1 MRRFRRCAMS
11 DRIFAVVDTNVLVSA
26 LISKSIDSN
35 PMKVFRAIVTEQIVP
50 LYNDEILLQE
60 YQSVLS
66 REKFHL
72 DKTLIETVLKAIVT
86 DGLCLDRTPAVDV
99 EFPDPKDVVFYEI
112 VLSKEDSYLIT
123 GNIKHFPIRPFV
135 VTPAEI
141 VRILESRQDQNR
153 QFPVRPFRE

>member
-1 MRRFRRCAMS
+1 MS

-141 VRILESRQDQNR
+141 VRILESRQDQYR

>member
-1 MRRFRRCAMS
+1 MS
-11 DRIFAVVDTNVLVSA
+11 DRIFAVVDTNVLVTA

-141 VRILESRQDQNR
+141 VRVLESKQG
-153 QFPVRPFRE
+153 

>member
-1 MRRFRRCAMS
+1 MS

-50 LYNDEILLQE
+50 LYYNDEILQE

-141 VRILESRQDQNR
+141 VRIFESRQD
-153 QFPVRPFRE
+153 

>member
-1 MRRFRRCAMS
+1 MS
-11 DRIFAVVDTNVLVSA
+11 DKIFAVVDTNVLVSA

-50 LYNDEILLQE
+50 LYNDNDEILQE

-112 VLSKEDSYLIT
+112 ALSKEDSYLIT

-141 VRILESRQDQNR
+141 VRILESRQD
-153 QFPVRPFRE
+153 

>member
-1 MRRFRRCAMS
+1 MS
-11 DRIFAVVDTNVLVSA
+11 DKIFAVVDTNVLVSA

-141 VRILESRQDQNR
+141 VRILESRQD
-153 QFPVRPFRE
+153 

>member
-1 MRRFRRCAMS
+1 MS

-50 LYNDEILLQE
+50 LYYNDEILQE

-141 VRILESRQDQNR
+141 VRILESRQDQYR

>member
-1 MRRFRRCAMS
+1 MS

-141 VRILESRQDQNR
+141 VRIFESRQD
-153 QFPVRPFRE
+153 

>member
-1 MRRFRRCAMS
+1 MS
-11 DRIFAVVDTNVLVSA
+11 DRLFAVVDTNVLVSS

-35 PMKVFRAIVTEQIVP
+35 PAKVFRAIVQDRIVP
-50 LYNDEILLQE
+50 LYNDEILQE
-60 YQSVLS
+60 YRSVLS

-86 DGLCLDRTPAVDV
+86 DGLCLDRTTAKNVV
-99 EFPDPKDVVFYEI
+99 FPDPKDVVFYEI
-112 VLSKEDSYLIT
+112 ALSKDDSYLIT

-141 VRILESRQDQNR
+141 VQILESR
-153 QFPVRPFRE
+153 

>member
-1 MRRFRRCAMS
+1 MS

-50 LYNDEILLQE
+50 LYNDEILQE

-135 VTPAEI
+135 VTRLKLFEY
-141 VRILESRQDQNR
+141 LNQNR
-153 QFPVRPFRE
+153 AKICSSQYDLSENNLGATR

>member
-1 MRRFRRCAMS
+1 MS

-50 LYNDEILLQE
+50 LYYNDEILQE

-123 GNIKHFPIRPFV
+123 GDIKHFPIRPFV

-141 VRILESRQDQNR
+141 VRILESRQD
-153 QFPVRPFRE
+153 

>member
-1 MRRFRRCAMS
+1 MS

-50 LYNDEILLQE
+50 LYNDEILQE

-72 DKTLIETVLKAIVT
+72 DKTLIETVLKSN
-86 DGLCLDRTPAVDV
+86 CDRWPM
-99 EFPDPKDVVFYEI
+99 P
-112 VLSKEDSYLIT
+112 
-123 GNIKHFPIRPFV
+123 
-135 VTPAEI
+135 
-141 VRILESRQDQNR
+141 
-153 QFPVRPFRE
+153 

>member
-1 MRRFRRCAMS
+1 MS

-35 PMKVFRAIVTEQIVP
+35 PMKVFRAIVSEQFVP

-141 VRILESRQDQNR
+141 VRVLESKQG
-153 QFPVRPFRE
+153 

>member
-1 MRRFRRCAMS
+1 MS

-50 LYNDEILLQE
+50 LYYNDEILQE

-153 QFPVRPFRE
+153 QFPVRSFRE

>member
-1 MRRFRRCAMS
+1 MS
-11 DRIFAVVDTNVLVSA
+11 DKIFAVVDTNVLVSA

-50 LYNDEILLQE
+50 LYNDEILQE

-72 DKTLIETVLKAIVT
+72 DKTLIDTVLKAIVT

-112 VLSKEDSYLIT
+112 ALSKEDSYLIT

-135 VTPAEI
+135 VTSAEI
-141 VRILESRQDQNR
+141 VRILESRQD
-153 QFPVRPFRE
+153 

>member
-1 MRRFRRCAMS
+1 MS

-50 LYNDEILLQE
+50 LYYNDEILQE

>member
-1 MRRFRRCAMS
+1 MS

-50 LYNDEILLQE
+50 LYYNDEILQE

-141 VRILESRQDQNR
+141 VRILESRQG
-153 QFPVRPFRE
+153 

>member
-1 MRRFRRCAMS
+1 MS

-141 VRILESRQDQNR
+141 VRILESRQD
-153 QFPVRPFRE
+153 

>member
-1 MRRFRRCAMS
+1 MS

-123 GNIKHFPIRPFV
+123 GNIKHFPI
-135 VTPAEI
+135 T
-141 VRILESRQDQNR
+141 
-153 QFPVRPFRE
+153 

>member
-1 MRRFRRCAMS
+1 MS

-50 LYNDEILLQE
+50 LYYNDEILQE

-123 GNIKHFPIRPFV
+123 GDIKHFPIRPFV

-141 VRILESRQDQNR
+141 VRILESRQDQYR

>member
-1 MRRFRRCAMS
+1 MS
-11 DRIFAVVDTNVLVSA
+11 DKIFAVVDTNVLVSA

-112 VLSKEDSYLIT
+112 AL
-123 GNIKHFPIRPFV
+123 
-135 VTPAEI
+135 
-141 VRILESRQDQNR
+141 
-153 QFPVRPFRE
+153 